1 MTAAPQQAAGPAAV
15 IVLLPGDGIGPEI
28 VAQARSVLDTL
39 VAVRGPALGITLK
52 FQQELIGGAAIDAT
66 GSPLP
71 DKTLDA
77 CRNAAAV
84 LLGAVGGPQ
93 WPKPPTAENPSPAR
107 PEQGL
112 LKLRK
117 ELDLFANIRPCVF
130 PGTSLL
136 ELSPLKEHIVKGCD
150 ITFVRELTGGIYFG
164 KRSEQDAGGAAWD
177 TMEYTVSEVQRIT
190 RIAAHLALLHDPPLP
205 ITSIDKEN
213 VLATSRLWRRTV
225 TETLRTEF
233 PTLKLSHNL
242 VDSAAMLLVKNPR
255 ALNGVVLTE
264 NMFGDIL
271 SDEASVIPGSL
282 GLLPSASLSGWGK
295 TTVGVYEPIHGS
307 APDIA
312 GQGIANP
319 IGTILSVALM
329 LRYSLGLEQ
338 EARAIERAVASVLD
352 TQRLRT
358 RDLGGDATTSQ
369 MGQAVVKALE
379 TELAAL

>member
-1 MTAAPQQAAGPAAV
+1 MSATTST

-28 VAQARSVLDTL
+28 VAEARKVLDKV
-39 VAVRGPALGITLK
+39 VAVRKLNIQFK
-52 FQQELIGGAAIDAT
+52 EELIGGSAIDKT

-71 DKTLDA
+71 DQTLDA
-77 CRNAAAV
+77 CKAAAGV

-93 WPKPPTAENPSPAR
+93 WPKKPTAETPNPPR

-130 PGTSLL
+130 PGSSLL
-136 ELSPLKEHIVKGCD
+136 DLSPLKEHIVKGCD

-164 KRSEQDAGGAAWD
+164 KRGEEDQSGVAWD
-177 TMEYTVSEVQRIT
+177 TMEYSVAEVQRIT
-190 RIAAHLALLHDPPLP
+190 RIAANLAMLHDPPLP

-213 VLATSRLWRRTV
+213 VLATSRLWRRVV
-225 TETLRTEF
+225 TETLQKEF
-233 PTLKLSHNL
+233 PKIKLSHNL

-282 GLLPSASLSGWGK
+282 GLLPSASLSGWGDK
-295 TTVGVYEPIHGS
+295 KVGVYEPIHGS

-319 IGTILSVALM
+319 VGTILSVAL
-329 LRYSLGLEQ
+329 LFRYSLGLDK
-338 EARAIERAVASVLD
+338 EALAIERAVEHVLD

-358 RDLGGDATTSQ
+358 KDLGGETSTTQ
-369 MGQAVVKALE
+369 MGDAVVKALE
-379 TELAAL
+379 AELAKI

>member
-1 MTAAPQQAAGPAAV
+1 MTASQAQAATAAT

-28 VAQARSVLDTL
+28 VAQARRVLETL
-39 VAVRGPALGITLK
+39 VAVRGPALGVTLN
-52 FQQELIGGAAIDAT
+52 FQEELIGGAAIDAT

-77 CRNAAAV
+77 CRSAAAV

-93 WPKPPTAENPSPAR
+93 WPKPATAANPTPAR

-130 PGTSLL
+130 PGTTLL

-164 KRSEQDAGGAAWD
+164 KRSEQDKNGAAWD
-177 TMEYTVSEVQRIT
+177 TMEYTVGEVQRIT

-295 TTVGVYEPIHGS
+295 KTVGVYEPIHGS